1 MDCKI
6 QEIPCQSFQ
15 LKVQASQRW
24 FQLHDYYKSKNGR
37 GNREE
42 VNQIQAWVHTHRG
55 VDKSTPLIL
64 NTAEATKCLAL
75 YTEKAKELNGQD
87 YDILKNDVSSKAL
100 YDCSNG
106 KPHGTWSL
114 FNGIVNDIEVISEVR
129 ATGAS
134 SAALKCR

>member
-1 MDCKI
+1 M
-6 QEIPCQSFQ
+6 
-15 LKVQASQRW
+15 
-24 FQLHDYYKSKNGR
+24 
-37 GNREE
+37 
-42 VNQIQAWVHTHRG
+42 HTHRG